1 MKFENDYFRIEIVKK
16 KLSKE
21 QKQEKRKKL
30 KKRIPIFAA
39 VVAIILGIVLVNNKL
54 HKKVDKLEDNSANTV
69 SNATK
74 TNADMASK
82 DNNSSESI
90 ETTSATT
97 ESFVDEDAT
106 YVTPM
111 TLVASAKDKYA
122 ESQFGYTYGEDING
136 VKRGDKIEIKIGY
149 DFDTVTAELDNWSE
163 LYQVFSDPSLT
174 QEYRAQFDVDKE
186 KGIITVSPTAY
197 NANLILTSD
206 IDTEILNEYPHSS
219 TVFFDKNVGEDWGNL
234 KTLYIANYYD
244 DETGEKLATPNVR
257 IVNFEGEL
265 KTTPVLNYAI
275 ADNGRLNLKW
285 TEVEGAS
292 IYMICRSDVR
302 NGHIDKY
309 MEPIGYTTEL
319 EWSSELPTEDDSY
332 MNQKLKY
339 FDVSEED
346 WDNDTFGESYVARYK
361 DNYPDIVANK
371 GALRDTEFVQEQY
384 LCVIAMSKDGTSMT
398 SNMLNYGMLS
408 SNLPYSIASDT
419 ERKNGFKKK
428 VKSIKD
434 IPVYD
439 YVEMCDGRVFN
450 KLIDYKSENA
460 EVVSAHYFDMDE
472 DGNFLGS
479 SDVPCLN
486 IPYIVEGTAFAGT
499 IIVEDYDENDLEKD
513 IKDIEEREE
522 KIRMKGGSV
531 SPIADTTLEVL
542 MEEATKDVAVNDDN
556 NIYANSA
563 LSEYLTLSMLSG
575 KRNIDLKDFP
585 EAKDSLQLQ
594 DAFLE
599 AYYQNPLILG
609 INGYNTLSNNDYIA
623 ISYDYTEEEQAQMQ
637 KEIRAKV
644 AEISTSIITDG
655 MTDEEKEIAIN
666 EYLCSHIE
674 YDYDALD
681 DASNNNYRTVSDKF
695 RNSFNAYG
703 ALVEGKCVCQGYA
716 AAFKL
721 LADAAGLESIMVTG
735 MLEGEVPHAWNK
747 VKINDVWCVIDTTN
761 NDSEFVAN
769 ALFNVPDEVSSKV
782 LVEDDKY
789 MLDSYI
795 ANYEN
800 KAANYEYYHLTNNYY
815 DIAQA
820 GEEIANK
827 LKENE
832 GAKIIIRTD
841 YDMTDDDFALVCSQ
855 LYDKLGD
862 DRELHGCHWLG
873 VICVY

>member
-1 MKFENDYFRIEIVKK
+1 MKFENDYFKIEITKK
-16 KLSKE
+16 KLTKE
-21 QKQEKRKKL
+21 QKQAKRKKL
-30 KKRIPIFAA
+30 KRKMPIFAA
-39 VVAIILGIVLVNNKL
+39 CIVLILSVFLISSKL
-54 HKKVDKLEDNSANTV
+54 HKKVSKLEDNTSN
-69 SNATK
+69 NATQ

-82 DNNSSESI
+82 NNSSESSD
-90 ETTSATT
+90 TTATNTT
-97 ESFVDEDAT
+97 EEYVNSDAT
-106 YVTPM
+106 YVTPIS
-111 TLVASAKDKYA
+111 LVASTKDKYS
-122 ESQFGYTYGEDING
+122 ESQFGYTYGENING
-136 VKRGDKIEIKIGY
+136 VKRGDKIEIKISY
-149 DFDTVTAELDNWSE
+149 DFDEVTASLDNWDDI
-163 LYQVFSDPSLT
+163 YRVFSDPTLT
-174 QEYRAQFDVDKE
+174 QEYRAKFEVDKE

-197 NANLILTSD
+197 NANVVSTLD
-206 IDTEILNEYPHSS
+206 VDTATLNEYPHSANR
-219 TVFFDKNVGEDWGNL
+219 FFDKNVGEDWGNL
-234 KTLYIANYYD
+234 QTLYIANYFD
-244 DETGEKLATPNVR
+244 DVTGEKLETPNVR

-265 KTTPVLNYAI
+265 KTTPILNYSI
-275 ADNGRLNLKW
+275 ADDGRLNLKW

-292 IYMICRSDVR
+292 IYMICKSTLSSSGSICDTM
-302 NGHIDKY
+302 N
-309 MEPIGYTTEL
+309 PIGYTSEL
-319 EWSSELPTEDDSY
+319 EWCTELPTELNGV
-332 MNQKLKY
+332 MNKDLRY
-339 FDVSEED
+339 FDVSEDD
-346 WDNDTFGESYVARYK
+346 WYNDWNASSNEERYK
-361 DNYPDIVANK
+361 ERYPDIVANK
-371 GALRDTEFVQEQY
+371 GALRDTQFDLKEY
-384 LCVIAMSKDGTSMT
+384 ICVIAMSKEGTSMG
-398 SNMLNYGMLS
+398 SNMIDLDLIS
-408 SNLPYSIASDT
+408 SNLPYRTSSNFEDS
-419 ERKNGFKKK
+419 NGFKKK
-428 VKSIKD
+428 VDDIEK

-439 YVEMCDGRVFN
+439 YITMCDGRVFN
-450 KLIDYKSENA
+450 KLINYKTEEA
-460 EVVSAHYFDMDE
+460 KVVSQLYFNVDE
-472 DGNFLGS
+472 DGNLLGS

-486 IPYIVEGTAFAGT
+486 LPYVVEGTAFAGT
-499 IIVEDYDENDLEKD
+499 IVVEDYDENNLEKD
-513 IKDIEEREE
+513 AKDIEERESQ
-522 KIRMKGGSV
+522 IRMKGGSV

-542 MEEATKDVAVNDDN
+542 MEETTKDVAVNDDN

-644 AEISTSIITDG
+644 AEISASIITDG